1 MNLKKY
7 IREIPDWPK
16 KGVNFKDITTLL
28 EEPVVFQY
36 VIDKLGE
43 PYSKIKIDKVVGID
57 ARGFLLAGAIAYKL
71 KAGVSIARKNGKL
84 PYQTLSKEYSLEYA
98 SEVMEMHRGTI
109 KKNEKVLIVD
119 DLIATGG
126 TLTAAG
132 ELILEMG
139 GEIVGVAAIIELPFL
154 GGSKK
159 LREKYRVDCLVSYDS
174 E

>member
-7 IREIPDWPK
+7 IREIADWPK

-36 VIDKLGE
+36 VIDKLCE

-57 ARGFLLAGAIAYKL
+57 ARGFLLAGAMAYKL
-71 KAGVSIARKNGKL
+71 GAGISIVRKKGKL
-84 PYQTLSKEYSLEYA
+84 PYKSISREYSLEYA
-98 SEVMEMHRGTI
+98 SEIIEMHEGTI
-109 KKNEKVLIVD
+109 KRGEKILMAD

-139 GEIVGVAAIIELPFL
+139 GEIVGVAAIIDLPFL

-159 LREKYRVDCLVSYDS
+159 LREKYRVGCLVSYDS